1 MSVIT
6 PPGRAEIEHDRDL
19 ERRVADLEALI
30 EEARRRARRR
40 RTRRGAAALLLVAA
54 GVVAFI
60 GFGGHGGGGAGTAA
74 TAHARGSQ
82 GSTAN
87 AESPPLG
94 ALPPG
99 AGFVDSFAFDPR
111 NPEIVYVLTNGPDV
125 GASVPSHVFK
135 TTDGGAHWHA
145 TATSGSGWV
154 GANEA
159 LTADPRHPG
168 TLYAGTEV
176 AVYKTVDGGRSWRPS
191 HRGLITPPRSER
203 EKGWVI
209 ALAVDPANTNIVYAG
224 SDRVS
229 KSTDGGHSWKTVFPP
244 HATPNRETVS
254 ALAIAPSRPEA
265 IYAITGDF
273 GPSSSTPADGRTTIY
288 KSTDAG
294 TTWQATTV
302 VRGDVAPTAL
312 AVDPRN
318 PTTVYAAISAKV
330 MKTTNAGKTW
340 QPIAH
345 GLPITHTR
353 GTCHCLSQGGVTALA
368 VDPRR
373 SGTVYAALTQ
383 GGIYKT
389 TNGGQTWIRAL
400 NTPAGSLDAVAV
412 DPARPATIYAAGEGQ
427 CGPTAQS
434 CSSPSPSG
442 ELWILRSTNSG
453 RTWASAR

>member
-1 MSVIT
+1 MSVT
-6 PPGRAEIEHDRDL
+6 SSPRGPEIEQDRDL

-40 RTRRGAAALLLVAA
+40 RMRNGAAAFLVVAA

-60 GFGGHGGGGAGTAA
+60 GFGRHGGGGAGSAA
-74 TAHARGSQ
+74 TAHARGPQ

-87 AESPPLG
+87 SESPPLA

-99 AGFVDSFAFDPR
+99 AGGVKSLAFDPR
-111 NPEIVYVLTNGPDV
+111 NPEIVYVLTNGDSNV
-125 GASVPSHVFK
+125 SHVFK
-135 TTDGGAHWHA
+135 TTDGGAHWQA
-145 TATSGSGWV
+145 TAARGGGWL
-154 GANEA
+154 GWKEA

-191 HRGLITPPRSER
+191 HGGLITPPRSER

-229 KSTDGGHSWKTVFPP
+229 KSMDGGHGWETVFPP
-244 HATPNRETVS
+244 HPTPSGDSVS
-254 ALAIAPSRPEA
+254 ELAIAPTRPEA

-273 GPSSSTPADGRTTIY
+273 GPSSSTPAYGRTSIY
-288 KSTDAG
+288 RSTDAG

-302 VRGDVAPTAL
+302 VRGSVAPTAL
-312 AVDPRN
+312 AVDPRH
-318 PTTVYAAISAKV
+318 PTTVYAAIGANV
-330 MKTTNAGKTW
+330 LKTTNGGKTW
-340 QPIAH
+340 KPIAH
-345 GLPITHTR
+345 GLPISHTR
-353 GTCHCLSQGGVTALA
+353 GSCHCLDQRGVTALA

-389 TNGGQTWIRAL
+389 TNAGRTWIPAMD
-400 NTPAGSLDAVAV
+400 TPLTQVWAVAV
-412 DPARPATIYAAGEGQ
+412 DPARPATIYAAATSETGDR
-427 CGPTAQS
+427 PR
-434 CSSPSPSG
+434 
-442 ELWILRSTNSG
+442 ILRSTNSG
-453 RTWASAR
+453 QTWTTTP